1 MRSILTVLMLGT
13 FLSLTAQNP
22 FSLRGPQAVLPL
34 ESDADL
40 YIQEY
45 QGVTVDLDDLRNL
58 LRLAPAEDF
67 SNRSQIRLDVQLPT
81 PEGDLADFELVE
93 SSVFHPDL
101 QAQHPDIRSY
111 RIFGEYGNGR
121 LAVSPEGIAAVLIGE
136 SGKYFITRAADG
148 NTVDHLAYYVR
159 DMDLNLALGTD
170 QLSCGVSPE
179 MEEEAETHAGG
190 HETHTPGSARSS
202 AGVLGM
208 RVYNMALT
216 CTGEFGFS
224 KGGTIAGVNAA
235 FNEAMSIMN

>member
-67 SNRSQIRLDVQLPT
+67 SNRSQIRLNVQLPT
-81 PEGDLADFELVE
+81 PEGDLVDFELVE

-148 NTVDHLAYYVR
+148 NTVDH
-159 DMDLNLALGTD
+159 
-170 QLSCGVSPE
+170 
-179 MEEEAETHAGG
+179 
-190 HETHTPGSARSS
+190 
-202 AGVLGM
+202 
-208 RVYNMALT
+208 
-216 CTGEFGFS
+216 
-224 KGGTIAGVNAA
+224 
-235 FNEAMSIMN
+235 